1 MSDVI
6 SIFLTIFD
14 ACAKTRHYCCSAPTR
29 EHPETLRLPA
39 TMADKPDISEVE
51 KFDKAKLKK
60 TETQEKNVL
69 PTQDIIEQEKKDK
82 S

>member
-1 MSDVI
+1 
-6 SIFLTIFD
+6 
-14 ACAKTRHYCCSAPTR
+14 
-29 EHPETLRLPA
+29 
-39 TMADKPDISEVE
+39 MADKPDISEVE

>member
-1 MSDVI
+1 MLAQRRATTAAAHRPE
-6 SIFLTIFD
+6 SIQ
-14 ACAKTRHYCCSAPTR
+14 
-29 EHPETLRLPA
+29 HPETLRLPA

-69 PTQDIIEQEKKDK
+69 PTQDIIEQERKDK